1 MKQAGFKRGMTGV
14 RPATDDES
22 EEITEEDGVTGVY
35 IGRGA

>member
-22 EEITEEDGVTGVY
+22 EEITEEDDATGV
-35 IGRGA
+35 GAGE